1 MSNDSLAIRLREA
14 RRMRKLSMD
23 KISELV
29 GFIVTNQSL
38 SRYGRGVM
46 RPDAWLGKESGCEDK
61 KERKIKNG
69 YGRNNITYIS
79 RQNWTLGYTIQ

>member
-23 KISELV
+23 KLSELV
-29 GFIVTNQSL
+29 GFIVTKQSF

-46 RPDAWLGKESGCEDK
+46 RPDAWVGKESGCEDK
-61 KERKIKNG
+61 KERKIKKW
-69 YGRNNITYIS
+69 IW
-79 RQNWTLGYTIQ
+79 QK

>member
-1 MSNDSLAIRLREA
+1 MFVKKPDTMSNDSLAIRLREA

-23 KISELV
+23 KLTELV
-29 GFIVTNQSL
+29 GFIVTKQSL

-61 KERKIKNG
+61 KERKIKKW
-69 YGRNNITYIS
+69 IW
-79 RQNWTLGYTIQ
+79 QK